1 MVYPRKTSQ
10 MPGTS
15 AVIVLKEVT
24 VMTAKK
30 VKGFTLIELL
40 VVIAIIGVLACI
52 LVPSMINHMKE
63 SQKAAD
69 VANAKTLYDQV
80 VSIIV
85 LDSDAEY
92 SFYGKQHGLRTEKSV
107 TVNAG
112 TSDEERYRV
121 AVCCQ
126 IGGKQAGLHNDNY
139 RAFIHGGTNEATD
152 FAEKLNEVYGFDW
165 RQLKAKRRIG
175 LKMKYS
181 TSKNG
186 SQVSRILVCVR
197 LKEGYHTSDQRK
209 FTDQIEIWAGDS
221 GTNPLYRLYPSPDV
235 EYQ

>member
-1 MVYPRKTSQ
+1 
-10 MPGTS
+10 
-15 AVIVLKEVT
+15 
-24 VMTAKK
+24 MTMKK
-30 VKGFTLIELL
+30 AKGFTLIEMI

-52 LVPSMINHMKE
+52 LIPSMMNHMKE
-63 SQKAAD
+63 AQKVTD
-69 VANAKTLYDQV
+69 VANAKTLYDNV
-80 VSIIV
+80 ISIMM

-92 SFYGKQHGLRTEKSV
+92 SFYGKQHGLRTEKNV
-107 TVNAG
+107 TVNEG
-112 TSDEERYRV
+112 TSEEERYRV

-126 IGGKQAGLHNDNY
+126 IGGKKAGLHNDNY
-139 RAFIHGGTNEATD
+139 RAFIHGGTNEASD
-152 FAEKLNEVYGFDW
+152 FAEKLNKVYGFIWQDL
-165 RQLKAKRRIG
+165 RGKKRIG
-175 LKMKYS
+175 LPMKYS

-197 LKEGYHTSDQRK
+197 LNEGYHTSDKRK